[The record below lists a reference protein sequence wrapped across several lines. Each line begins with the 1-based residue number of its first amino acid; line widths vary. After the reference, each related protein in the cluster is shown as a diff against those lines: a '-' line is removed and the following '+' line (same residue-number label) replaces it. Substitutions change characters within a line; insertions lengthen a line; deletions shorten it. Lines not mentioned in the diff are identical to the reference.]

1 MGRKHVIRIRWEET
15 SHLNQ
20 VGTIRWERRKKEGN
34 KKKKKERKEKK
45 EEEKRSEKLH
55 LISRIYGDRAVGFR
69 RSKRQSSFTR
79 RELCVGT
86 RIQGFHQNF
95 KGRGFSPTLVIFGII
110 AI

>member
-1 MGRKHVIRIRWEET
+1 MGRKHVIRRRWEET

-20 VGTIRWERRKKEGN
+20 VGTIRWERRKNEGK

-79 RELCVGT
+79 RELHVGQEFRVFT
-86 RIQGFHQNF
+86 KILKVGD
-95 KGRGFSPTLVIFGII
+95 SPLPWLFLV
-110 AI
+110 